1 MVSKNNYQIIKM
13 IKYKMIILQRNVLLK
28 VLLIH
33 RRIYLHLFLDSRV
46 VKDILRQINRQK
58 FCKEINN
65 NKIDR
70 LFVLGYNVIRLSKQ
84 TQCFFHL
91 DYLKIIQ
98 FWLTA
103 KIKQEIGKFIVRII
117 LY

>member
-1 MVSKNNYQIIKM
+1 
-13 IKYKMIILQRNVLLK
+13 
-28 VLLIH
+28 
-33 RRIYLHLFLDSRV
+33 LDSRV
-46 VKDILRQINRQK
+46 AKDIFRQINQYR

-70 LFVLGYNVIRLSKQ
+70 LYVLGYNVIRLSKQ

-103 KIKQEIGKFIVRII
+103 KIKQEIGKFKVRII
-117 LY
+117 LF